1 MNSNYF
7 RNRTRTGIL
16 VASLATIL
24 ASALL
29 QAEVQV
35 IVSIKAIL
43 SSGGNWPSNS
53 NTIGTTGVNL
63 NSEQDVRDNIAL
75 TNERLAAKG
84 YSFRLSLRGNT
95 VYTLSGFANSWF
107 TGDARTSAF
116 RNDVEDAAIADN
128 TTWKWHDDAINIYL
142 NDSRSGYCSSPGGGR
157 RAITM
162 GAGAY
167 QELIIHE
174 IGHFLSLAHTHSG
187 DSDSDLDDWADGD
200 GFDETLDDD
209 ADATATDINA
219 RYPGET
225 QETRDNLI
233 DNIMSYHAPQDI
245 FVWDQRQAI
254 IESFN
259 SARDPECRGEG
270 FFVSNAG
277 NDAFNGRTYATRV
290 QTLQRAIDVTS
301 GQGNDVIMIR
311 NNMNVPNGT
320 VFSKKGLWLKW
331 RASSVVIE

>member
-1 MNSNYF
+1 MVAGAP
-7 RNRTRTGIL
+7 TR
-16 VASLATIL
+16 
-24 ASALL
+24 
-29 QAEVQV
+29 Q
-35 IVSIKAIL
+35 
-43 SSGGNWPSNS
+43 
-53 NTIGTTGVNL
+53 
-63 NSEQDVRDNIAL
+63 
-75 TNERLAAKG
+75 
-84 YSFRLSLRGNT
+84 
-95 VYTLSGFANSWF
+95 
-107 TGDARTSAF
+107 
-116 RNDVEDAAIADN
+116 
-128 TTWKWHDDAINIYL
+128 
-142 NDSRSGYCSSPGGGR
+142 SPGPNRRGR
-157 RAITM
+157 HEFRRQRTLQIRARQSGRHRHLLEQRRLRCQWIR
-162 GAGAY
+162 AGAY
-167 QELIIHE
+167 EELIIHE

-225 QETRDNLI
+225 QATRDNLI

-270 FFVSNAG
+270 FFVSSAG

-290 QTLQRAIDVTS
+290 QTLQRAIDVSS

-320 VFSKKGLWLKW
+320 VFSKKGVWLKW